1 MTSRKI
7 LIYFLLAV
15 SFASITAESFSQSR
29 KQKMR
34 KPKNIILMI
43 GDGMGLSQVYTG
55 YTAKGSTFNMLRFP
69 VTGLVK
75 TNSADNYITD
85 SGAGATAYATGQ
97 KTNNGYISVDPAGQ
111 KLETI
116 LECAEKH
123 GLSTG
128 LVATSAI
135 THATPAGFIA
145 HTSNRGNMED
155 IARDFLNTDIDLFI
169 GGGYDNFRTRKD
181 SLNLI
186 DSLLK
191 HGYFVARDLGDIDYP
206 TVSKLA
212 ALLAPGHMP
221 RVSAG
226 RADMLPRSSELALK
240 ILKRNKK
247 GFFLMIEGSQIDWGG
262 HDNNLDYV
270 KEEVIDFDDAI
281 GKVLEFALKDKET
294 LVIVTAD
301 HETGGLALTGG
312 DLKTGQVSGK
322 FVYTDHTGVMVPVF
336 AIGPGSELFSGF
348 MENTD
353 IYKKCMSLF
362 GF

>member
-1 MTSRKI
+1 MTQKR
-7 LIYFLLAV
+7 LFIYFLLAV
-15 SFASITAESFSQSR
+15 SITAYSVDSYGQSGKR
-29 KQKMR
+29 KLH

-43 GDGMGLSQVYTG
+43 GDGMGLSQVYAG
-55 YTAKGSTFNMLRFP
+55 YTVKGPKFNMLRFP
-69 VTGLVK
+69 ITGLVK

-97 KTNNGYISVDPAGQ
+97 KTNNGYISVNSAGQ

-116 LECAEKH
+116 LETAEKY

-155 IARDFLNTDIDLFI
+155 IALDFLKTDIDLFI

-186 DSLLK
+186 DSLVK
-191 HGYFVARDLGDIDYP
+191 HGYFVARNLGDIDYP

-212 ALLAPGHMP
+212 ALLAPGHLP

-226 RADMLPRSSELALK
+226 RADMLPKSSELALK

-270 KEEVIDFDDAI
+270 KEEVVDFDDAI

-322 FVYTDHTGVMVPVF
+322 FVYTDHTAVMVPLF
-336 AIGPGSELFSGF
+336 AYGPGSELFSGI

-353 IYKKCMSLF
+353 VYKKCMSLF